1 MAVQVGQDMVVQV
14 GQGEVDIGQ
23 EMVDQVEEE
32 AGWLALLLEEV
43 LPLPLM

>member
-1 MAVQVGQDMVVQV
+1 MVVQV

-23 EMVDQVEEE
+23 EMVDQVVEE
-32 AGWLALLLEEV
+32 AGWLALLLEEL